1 MMVVYLPVKSE
12 CDWTNRTDVGHIN
25 LIGGL
30 VTRNP
35 TKNLLTS
42 GSGGVPVEEP
52 PQALDGKAQSQPK
65 QHPSDKTG

>member
-12 CDWTNRTDVGHIN
+12 SDWTNRTDVGHIN

-35 TKNLLTS
+35 PKNLLTS
-42 GSGGVPVEEP
+42 GSGGVPVEQP
-52 PQALDGKAQSQPK
+52 PQALDGKTPSQPK
-65 QHPSDKTG
+65 QHPTDKTG